1 MTTFEVQD
9 MTCGHCVRIITDVVL
24 ALDPAASVQV
34 DLPSHLVQIESAS
47 VEAPELAD
55 AIVQAGYS
63 PIAPHYQPGDDQ
75 EERGLLLRHLR
86 HASTDFQASPHAPL
100 PPLRR
105 RVVQSDLLD
114 G

>member
-1 MTTFEVQD
+1 MMTTFEVQD

-63 PIAPHYQPGDDQ
+63 PIAP
-75 EERGLLLRHLR
+75 
-86 HASTDFQASPHAPL
+86 TTSPAMIKKKGGCCCG
-100 PPLRR
+100 
-105 RVVQSDLLD
+105 S
-114 G
+114 